1 MIVILETLIMT
12 EIYVGNLSYDT
23 VEQDLEDLFKKF
35 GDVRGVKL
43 IKDRDTG
50 RSKGFA
56 FVDFAN
62 SSQAQAA
69 VKLDGEEFKGRR
81 IKVNMAREK
90 SSGSSG
96 DQGRRRW

>member
-1 MIVILETLIMT
+1 MA
-12 EIYVGNLSYDT
+12 EIYVGNFPYDT

-35 GDVRGVKL
+35 GDISSVKL
-43 IKDRDTG
+43 IKDRETG

-56 FVDFAN
+56 FIDFAN

-69 VKLDGEEFKGRR
+69 LKLDGDEFKGRP

-96 DQGRRRW
+96 DRGRRNSW

>member
-1 MIVILETLIMT
+1 MT
-12 EIYVGNLSYDT
+12 EIYVGNFPYDT

-35 GDVRGVKL
+35 GDINSVKL
-43 IKDRDTG
+43 IKDRETG

-62 SSQAQAA
+62 ALQAQAA
-69 VKLDGEEFKGRR
+69 VKLDGEQFKDRT
-81 IKVNMAREK
+81 IKVNIARGK

-96 DQGRRRW
+96 ERGGRRW